1 MSNTKQLLLSVLS
14 LSFPFKEEGITIQ
27 QVQYYQQLNS
37 LTSYIIMPVSA
48 IPGSFFSALFNLC
61 SLCQAL
67 RQGMMKTLTNA
78 KAIPPIDGIAMG
90 FATSAPAP
98 VDQRI
103 GIKPINVVAAVIIQ
117 GRILLVPAIK
127 IVLRISRTLFIFLLP
142 NKSLI

>member
-1 MSNTKQLLLSVLS
+1 
-14 LSFPFKEEGITIQ
+14 
-27 QVQYYQQLNS
+27 
-37 LTSYIIMPVSA
+37 
-48 IPGSFFSALFNLC
+48 
-61 SLCQAL
+61 
-67 RQGMMKTLTNA
+67 MMKTLTNA